1 MPAVQ
6 SREKT
11 RIKSCGPG
19 TPPFTRNKVGTP
31 GRDEILVDFPVGAH
45 NCALAMGEAA
55 SGLGNIDGKNCYRN
69 STTTSKVKLVDERRY
84 AVLLKVRRIGEAAA
98 IDVLLDSHPQL
109 RTQSPS
115 EEVKRETLGLLT
127 LGRQFVAALTSSA
140 RPLGDC
146 PRQTNCRKAAQT
158 EASDNDGTDISGG
171 GPASAAP
178 RPNGRKF
185 RRTRSSSRLRRGAE
199 PVPRVMAMH
208 LAPHEPRRYFLFP
221 PPAGTASGPVDD
233 RASMPSA
240 TWNHRAAAATP
251 PRSPWARPLK
261 SAVLQPAFH
270 VSHVDRRKRAVAP
283 LGGRVGPELHAVVAP
298 EAKLRAGSSRGRA

>member
-171 GPASAAP
+171 GPASR
-178 RPNGRKF
+178 RPKAQRRKF
-185 RRTRSSSRLRRGAE
+185 RRTRSSSRLRRAQNQYHASWRCTLLRTNHEGIFFSRLQLELLQAQLMIG
-199 PVPRVMAMH
+199 RQCRQRRGITGRQQQLR
-208 LAPHEPRRYFLFP
+208 LA
-221 PPAGTASGPVDD
+221 A
-233 RASMPSA
+233 
-240 TWNHRAAAATP
+240 
-251 PRSPWARPLK
+251 
-261 SAVLQPAFH
+261 
-270 VSHVDRRKRAVAP
+270 
-283 LGGRVGPELHAVVAP
+283 LGHGH
-298 EAKLRAGSSRGRA
+298 